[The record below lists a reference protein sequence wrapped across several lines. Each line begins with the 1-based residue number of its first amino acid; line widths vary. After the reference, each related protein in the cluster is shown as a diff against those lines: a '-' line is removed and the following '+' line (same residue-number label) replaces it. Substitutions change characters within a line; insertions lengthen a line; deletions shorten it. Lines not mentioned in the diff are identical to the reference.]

1 MFWALVLRS
10 KMLISRFLEALKAQ
24 NLRFWVSLGK
34 NLKYSSQVFHVVS
47 VAAVHLVQGD
57 EQEH

>member
-1 MFWALVLRS
+1 
-10 KMLISRFLEALKAQ
+10 MLISRFLEAPKAQ